1 MEESDKGI
9 LEVKNSEERWLLMMT
24 RSRAWPCV
32 GKAKER
38 KRSLVLGAVIK
49 ELRGQGVEQIIFR
62 DTKDV
67 EDDGQKSGGG
77 ERAHTEGCG
86 HQLVTNL

>member
-1 MEESDKGI
+1 MEESDKGV
-9 LEVKNSEERWLLMMT
+9 LEVKNSEERRLLMMT

-32 GKAKER
+32 GKVKER
-38 KRSLVLGAVIK
+38 KRSLVLGGVIK
-49 ELRGQGVEQIIFR
+49 GLRGQGVEQIICR

-77 ERAHTEGCG
+77 EREHTEGCG
-86 HQLVTNL
+86 PQLVTNL